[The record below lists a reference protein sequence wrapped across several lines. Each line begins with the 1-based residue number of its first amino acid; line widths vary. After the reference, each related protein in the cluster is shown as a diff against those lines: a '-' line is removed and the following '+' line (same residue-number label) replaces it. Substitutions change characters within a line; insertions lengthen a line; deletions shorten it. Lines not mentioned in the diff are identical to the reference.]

1 MTVAVLL
8 TLAWFLTQQES
19 RFLIHVYTI
28 TTVFAVAGWRVVRLE
43 GRLPSW
49 LAAIVITVS
58 TFVGTVTLLRAHA
71 DALHAAVSP
80 MFAAARHRRDVPYAA
95 AIARANAIAPAGR
108 VLVLD
113 PLVPVY
119 YLTMDWVRPFG
130 LYGERARLDI
140 AAPADA
146 VAHLPMWGV
155 THVLDVRSKDDA
167 FAVPDGTP
175 ALALVAEST
184 DYRLYAVR

>member
-1 MTVAVLL
+1 MSYAVK
-8 TLAWFLTQQES
+8 
-19 RFLIHVYTI
+19 
-28 TTVFAVAGWRVVRLE
+28 G
-43 GRLPSW
+43 
-49 LAAIVITVS
+49 VS
-58 TFVGTVTLLRAHA
+58 TERGL
-71 DALHAAVSP
+71 D
-80 MFAAARHRRDVPYAA
+80 AAAFPLVAYGGAGPLHAA